1 MWYRDFFKQK
11 KEEPVSPA
19 VQEKPPIPEALF
31 DEYVEK
37 NIPESNSEL
46 NLGNKDHH
54 LIITGTGNL
63 HSAPSHSIYIGSI
76 LDKTREQI
84 QNDPEIT
91 QKYNINKMPEF
102 AYGPEDLVQSRNQK
116 LQPNETP
123 MRQEDAVTEIIHRY
137 FDQGIRISYM
147 AGTLSINAV
156 HDPNFEQI
164 KKIQDI
170 IKLLAPK
177 TVKVNIKT
185 PKGHLI
191 EDYNQNNISKLRD
204 DILHLKVH
212 GTKTHSEVRNIRNMY

>member
-11 KEEPVSPA
+11 KEETIVPVI
-19 VQEKPPIPEALF
+19 QEKPPIPEELF

-63 HSAPSHSIYIGSI
+63 HSAPSHSTYIGSI

-84 QNDPEIT
+84 QNDPEIA
-91 QKYNINKMPEF
+91 QKYNLSKMPEF
-102 AYGPEDLVQSRNQK
+102 AYGPEDLIQSRNQQLK
-116 LQPNETP
+116 PTETP
-123 MRQEDAVTEIIHRY
+123 MRQEDAVTEIINRY

-177 TVKVNIKT
+177 NVKANIKT

-191 EDYNQNNISKLRD
+191 EEYNQNNIDKLRND
-204 DILHLKVH
+204 MLHLKVH
-212 GTKTHSEVRNIRNMY
+212 GTKTHSGVRNIRNM